1 MRIFWG
7 FLIIAVAV
15 ILWML
20 PITQSVYDY
29 RTDIY
34 YDYYNWET
42 VAANTTANVVLTN
55 PIYNNDTNTITIQSD
70 LATDVP
76 LYSAYN
82 TTTRLLD
89 MTGLT
94 AGANRTLTV
103 YYDINAL
110 LSQPALSTLMD
121 WLPYIWMIMV
131 SVLPMAGIYAIIKYG
146 RG

>member
-1 MRIFWG
+1 
-7 FLIIAVAV
+7 
-15 ILWML
+15 ML
-20 PITQSVYDY
+20 PITQAIYDY

-42 VAANTTANVVLTN
+42 QGANTTANVVLTN
-55 PIYNNDTNTITIQSD
+55 PIYNNDTNTITIQSN

-94 AGANRTLTV
+94 AGVNRTLTV
-103 YYDINAL
+103 YYDIDAL
-110 LSQPALSTLMD
+110 LSQPALSILMG
-121 WLPYIWMIMV
+121 WLPYIWMLMV
-131 SVLPMAGIYAIIKYG
+131 IILPMAGIYAVIKYG
-146 RG
+146 KG